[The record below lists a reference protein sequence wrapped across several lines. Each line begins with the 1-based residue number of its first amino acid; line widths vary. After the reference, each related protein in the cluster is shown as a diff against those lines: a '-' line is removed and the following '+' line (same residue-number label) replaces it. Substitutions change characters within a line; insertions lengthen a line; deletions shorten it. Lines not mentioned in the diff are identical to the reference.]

1 MFLSHVDTA
10 RCHVTRVRMRAVV
23 IVGEVFPDAAGFQGR
38 RTCIR
43 TMSCISACRDRQG
56 VCRANGQSFL
66 YSVALLWILC
76 LEVMTLCI
84 IFYL

>member
-56 VCRANGQSFL
+56 FAELMDNHFCTLWLSFGFC
-66 YSVALLWILC
+66 V
-76 LEVMTLCI
+76 
-84 IFYL
+84 